1 MKIVVTCYDLLSD
14 IEQNYLCDA
23 SVFENGHIV
32 YEYDGICYNIM
43 MRDDAVLL
51 SVKYGDSFTRLYAK
65 NGKGKAVVSN
75 EFGKMELDLMII
87 DHRFSDNCVSIEYK
101 LLLDDSVTSHFRYVW
116 KGSV

>member
-32 YEYDGICYNIM
+32 YEYDGICYKIM
-43 MRDDAVLL
+43 VHDDAVLL

-65 NGKGKAVVSN
+65 NGKGKAV
-75 EFGKMELDLMII
+75 LDALKNMTIK
-87 DHRFSDNCVSIEYK
+87 CKK
-101 LLLDDSVTSHFRYVW
+101 LRAERAR
-116 KGSV
+116 K